1 MRDGIKRVEG
11 YFEYLK
17 FQLDEVK
24 KKKKCKEQKMK
35 DYIYIYREDIDGYRQ
50 ICMIYNTVTRGG
62 NKGIKKQSGSKELIE
77 SQATERKGLD
87 TLNE

>member
-17 FQLDEVK
+17 FWLDEVK
-24 KKKKCKEQKMK
+24 KKKMQRVE
-35 DYIYIYREDIDGYRQ
+35 DERLYIYREDIDGYRQ
-50 ICMIYNTVTRGG
+50 ICMIYNTVTRGNG

>member
-17 FQLDEVK
+17 FWLDEVK
-24 KKKKCKEQKMK
+24 KKMQRVE
-35 DYIYIYREDIDGYRQ
+35 DERLYIYREDIDGYRQ

>member
-17 FQLDEVK
+17 FWLDEVK
-24 KKKKCKEQKMK
+24 KKKMQRVE
-35 DYIYIYREDIDGYRQ
+35 DERLYIYREDIDGYRQ

>member
-1 MRDGIKRVEG
+1 
-11 YFEYLK
+11 
-17 FQLDEVK
+17 
-24 KKKKCKEQKMK
+24 
-35 DYIYIYREDIDGYRQ
+35 
-50 ICMIYNTVTRGG
+50 MIYNTVTRGG